1 MLAACGSSVTGRDD
15 PAYDGVLRYC
25 ERFAAAAP
33 GRLIDS
39 RGAYYVAGSARVVRP
54 RLGDV
59 VTRLSNMFQ
68 PPDSRFVAA
77 WRCRFSISMNG
88 QSCAG
93 EVALPL
99 AEHAEF
105 RRAHQLAPPCDH
117 LRQPDPLCRR
127 RDDWLCDA
135 EVLRDVLPRWGR
147 LAAMLPAPSRLV
159 DGVA

>member
-1 MLAACGSSVTGRDD
+1 MKFFARGWSVLAAALVLAACGSSAPGRDD

-59 VTRLSNMFQ
+59 VTRLSNTFQ

-93 EVALPL
+93 EVALTL
-99 AEHAEF
+99 AEHTEFAE
-105 RRAHQLAPPCDH
+105 HTSWP
-117 LRQPDPLCRR
+117 
-127 RDDWLCDA
+127 
-135 EVLRDVLPRWGR
+135 R
-147 LAAMLPAPSRLV
+147 LAIIDGNRILSAGGTTIGYAAPKYFETSCP
-159 DGVA
+159 DGVG